1 MSDCCLTPNE
11 QYEELDIY
19 KNSGRPYNNT
29 NFDKEDILANH
40 KSFMSWLSI
49 PINEEKLRIIYFICE
64 YDTRNNN
71 VHEFETRNNNVHE
84 YETRNNNVHEYETD
98 I

>member
-19 KNSGRPYNNT
+19 KNSGKPYKHT

-49 PINEEKLRIIYFICE
+49 PINEEKLRIIYFILDTKISE
-64 YDTRNNN
+64 ESIFKQVYSRFFYLFNNRTIYTYD
-71 VHEFETRNNNVHE
+71 
-84 YETRNNNVHEYETD
+84 
-98 I
+98 

>member
-1 MSDCCLTPNE
+1 VSDCCLTPNE

-29 NFDKEDILANH
+29 NFDKEDILENH

-49 PINEEKLRIIYFICE
+49 PINEEKLRIIYFILDTKISE
-64 YDTRNNN
+64 ESIFKQIYTRFFYLFNNRTISTYD
-71 VHEFETRNNNVHE
+71 
-84 YETRNNNVHEYETD
+84 
-98 I
+98 